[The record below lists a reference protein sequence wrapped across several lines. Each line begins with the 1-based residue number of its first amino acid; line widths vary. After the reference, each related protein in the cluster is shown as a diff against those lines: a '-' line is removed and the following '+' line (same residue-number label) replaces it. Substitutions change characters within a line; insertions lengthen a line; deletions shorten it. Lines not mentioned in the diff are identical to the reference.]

1 MTTNET
7 KVNTPVEGANGV
19 IAPTA
24 QAVPAPK
31 FGTAS
36 LTRKNFSGKGG
47 QGGPRGGGRGG
58 RGYDRPKSEFDQKI
72 LKIRRVTRV
81 VSGGRRMSFAISML
95 LGDKKG
101 SVGVGTGK
109 ASDTALAINKS
120 VKSARKNM
128 IRIKTTKEM
137 SIPHEVEAKYA
148 SAIVMLMPNRGRGIV
163 AGSAVR
169 DILILGGLKN
179 VTTKILSGSKN
190 KLNIA
195 RATIKALSML
205 KAKNQPSVK

>member
-1 MTTNET
+1 MNTQDP
-7 KVNTPVEGANGV
+7 KINTPVEGSNGV
-19 IAPTA
+19 IAPSA

-31 FGTAS
+31 FGSAPAGA
-36 LTRKNFSGKGG
+36 RRFGGKP
-47 QGGPRGGGRGG
+47 GGPRPGGRGG
-58 RGYDRPKSEFDQKI
+58 RGSYDRPKSEFDQKI

-120 VKSARKNM
+120 IKSARKNM
-128 IRIKTTKEM
+128 IKIKTTKTM

-148 SAIVMLMPNRGRGIV
+148 SAVIMLMPNRGRGIV

-169 DILILGGLKN
+169 DILVLGGLKDI
-179 VTTKILSGSKN
+179 TSKILSGSKN

-205 KAKNQPSVK
+205 KSRNQPSVK